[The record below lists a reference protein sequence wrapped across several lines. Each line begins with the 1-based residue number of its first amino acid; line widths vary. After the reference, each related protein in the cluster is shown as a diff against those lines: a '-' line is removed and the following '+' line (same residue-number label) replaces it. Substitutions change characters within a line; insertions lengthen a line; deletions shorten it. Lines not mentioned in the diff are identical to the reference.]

1 MTEPTQHLTTAQVV
15 KNLRWYGQCLN
26 QQADTISAK
35 GMDGE
40 REMPDEDMIIVIGS
54 LAMMV
59 DGFADKLVKQF
70 HGRNASIPT

>member
-15 KNLRWYGQCLN
+15 EKLRWYGQFLN

-40 REMPDEDMIIVIGS
+40 CALPDIDMIVVIGS

-59 DGFADKLVKQF
+59 EGFADKVVKQF
-70 HGRNASIPT
+70 YERNASIPT